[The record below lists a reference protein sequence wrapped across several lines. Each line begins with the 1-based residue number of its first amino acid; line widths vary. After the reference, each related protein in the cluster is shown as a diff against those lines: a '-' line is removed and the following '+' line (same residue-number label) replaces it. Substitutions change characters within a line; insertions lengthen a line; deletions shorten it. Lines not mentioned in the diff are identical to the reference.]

1 MIMLNCLPLMNK
13 NIAARFMK
21 IIEGV
26 LNNPADNSIFK
37 HNINPLRVGL
47 MLYRV
52 IDDVQQEYGYS
63 ENSTTIMK
71 DLCSE
76 QIKSTMEMYNDPDEL
91 MIIVEQTDYEGNDC
105 FWYLDEYDLYNILD
119 CRIMDRVIQKK
130 WAGKFELNSSIMD
143 YASSYTLLMDKFGLY
158 ANDTVFAELKHQVL
172 SLDRSDETHQ
182 FKFHVWKYSMQ
193 LRFQVSSY
201 SSFF

>member
-1 MIMLNCLPLMNK
+1 LIMLNCLPLMNK

-172 SLDRSDETHQ
+172 SLDRSDETH
-182 FKFHVWKYSMQ
+182 
-193 LRFQVSSY
+193 
-201 SSFF
+201 